1 MSASSREASISTPR
15 GGRDAEGQRTL
26 RAFLAGEP
34 AAVRQVERWAWEI
47 VYFRWGS
54 IPPEER
60 EDVVQDAVAGV
71 WRAVTRPGFRLRTH
85 LRALVRRVAAARC
98 IDRMRRRRPTAT
110 LDPAL
115 ADPAPGPYDR
125 VLRDDE
131 RARLRWAVQ
140 SLDERCRELIRE
152 HFFEDVDY
160 TQMAERRQ
168 RAESTIRVHMF
179 NCMKA
184 IRRLWE
190 RWA

>member
-1 MSASSREASISTPR
+1 MNAPSREASLADSR
-15 GGRDAEGQRTL
+15 GRADAAGDRLL

-47 VYFRWGS
+47 VHFRWGS
-54 IPPEER
+54 IPKDER

-71 WRAVTRPGFRLRTH
+71 WRAAARPGFRLRTH

-98 IDRMRRRRPTAT
+98 IDRMRRRRPTAD
-110 LDPAL
+110 LDPAA
-115 ADPAPGPYDR
+115 ADPGPGPYEQC
-125 VLRDDE
+125 LRDDE

-140 SLDERCRELIRE
+140 NLDERCRELIRE
-152 HFFEDVDY
+152 HFFEETGY
-160 TQMAERRQ
+160 AEMAARRE
-168 RAESTIRVHMF
+168 RAEATIRVHMF

-184 IRRLWE
+184 VRRLWE